1 MLVLLKQLEI
11 PEVGAQNRLSNV
23 KKARR
28 RARLEVSGLR
38 TRGFNPEPILIL
50 KEKEDLTAVGERKLK
65 ADLVANII

>member
-11 PEVGAQNRLSNV
+11 PEDGAQNRLSNV